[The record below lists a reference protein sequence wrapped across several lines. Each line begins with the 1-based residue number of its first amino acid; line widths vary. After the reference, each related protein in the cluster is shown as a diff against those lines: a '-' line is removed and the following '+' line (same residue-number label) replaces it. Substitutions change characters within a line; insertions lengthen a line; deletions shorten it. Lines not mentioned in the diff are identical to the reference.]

1 MKLKD
6 IVNYI
11 APISI
16 DFTHEV
22 DEVEFKSIDDVNFD
36 SNSIGWCSD
45 KNLNSLLNIET
56 GTILLSSKA
65 NEFCISNSISS
76 INKIVVEHP
85 RKAFALIL
93 NHFIV
98 KKDKYSFISPSAYI
112 SDSSRFNIDQVNI
125 GHNVVIEDNVQLG
138 DKVLIGAN
146 TVIKEGTIIKSN
158 VNIGCNCTIGGVG
171 FGYEQNE
178 DGEYELIPH
187 VGVVYIDDNV
197 EIGNNVCIDRA
208 VLGSTTLSKNVKV
221 DNLVHIAHG
230 VHIGRNSLIIANS
243 MIAGSVTIGEN
254 VWVSPSSSIIQKI
267 NIGDDSVIGMGSVV
281 LKNVNERDVVAGVPS
296 KIIKRK

>member
-6 IVNYI
+6 ILNYI
-11 APISI
+11 TPISI
-16 DFTHEV
+16 DFTNEV
-22 DEVEFKSIDDVNFD
+22 DEVGFKSIDDDSFD
-36 SNSIGWCSD
+36 FNSIAWCSD
-45 KNLNSLLNIET
+45 KNLDILLKLNT
-56 GTILLSSKA
+56 GTVILSKIA
-65 NEFCISNSISS
+65 ADFCVKNSIFNF
-76 INKIVVEHP
+76 NKIVVDHP
-85 RKAFALIL
+85 RKAFASIL

-112 SDSSRFNIDQVNI
+112 SDSTRFKIDHVNI

-158 VNIGCNCTIGGVG
+158 VKIGCNCTIGGVG

-178 DGEYELIPH
+178 EGEYELIPH

-208 VLGSTTLSKNVKV
+208 VLGFTKLSKNVKV

-230 VHIGRNSLIIANS
+230 VQVGENSLVIANA
-243 MIAGSVTIGEN
+243 MVAGSVKIGKN
-254 VWVSPSSSIIQKI
+254 VWVAPSSSIRQKLTI
-267 NIGDDSVIGMGSVV
+267 DDDSTIGMGSVV
-281 LKNVNERDVVAGVPS
+281 VKNVGKNDIVAGVPAK
-296 KIIKRK
+296 KIN